1 MRLRH
6 FILASA
12 LCLPA
17 AGIAQQSPPPSSVPA
32 LPGVLQ
38 GLVSEDDVT
47 ALFDYFRSALAAAS
61 QGREPPPM
69 PDELRSRMEM
79 LGADLR
85 LRGAV
90 AGQLLLKSL
99 EAQLKELMRERPA
112 APPHPPSNSPYERSS
127 SASL

>member
-1 MRLRH
+1 MRLQH
-6 FILASA
+6 FILAGV
-12 LCLPA
+12 LCLPVVA
-17 AGIAQQSPPPSSVPA
+17 VAQQSPPPPSSAVPD
-32 LPGVLQ
+32 VLQ

-61 QGREPPPM
+61 EGREPPPM

-85 LRGAV
+85 LRGAI

-99 EAQLKELMRERPA
+99 EAQIKELMRERPV
-112 APPHPPSNSPYERSS
+112 APQLPPSKPPYEPS